1 MTSGA
6 PERSNSPVSQV
17 DPGPL
22 AAAGGAVGS
31 SGAPSGG
38 QAGAADPAHAPGT
51 LVLRVS
57 AHAAEAASDEAQ
69 ALLSPEERERAAA
82 FVRQVDRDRY
92 HVAHVALRR
101 RLAALLDIDPA
112 AVPFTRADCP
122 VCGGPHGRPS
132 VAGDP
137 VHFSLSHAGDLVAL
151 AFAYAPVGVDVEE
164 YPALSTV
171 EQTAGALHRREQQE
185 ITARPEQERTAAF
198 ARCWTRKEAYLKG
211 LGTGLGEDPSISY
224 VSALETPASPDGWRL
239 ADLPVPDGYAAATA
253 IRLTRT
259 ADGSTP

>member
-1 MTSGA
+1 MAHVTVRRLLGA
-6 PERSNSPVSQV
+6 R
-17 DPGPL
+17 L
-22 AAAGGAVGS
+22 
-31 SGAPSGG
+31 
-38 QAGAADPAHAPGT
+38 GT
-51 LVLRVS
+51 
-57 AHAAEAASDEAQ
+57 
-69 ALLSPEERERAAA
+69 SPEAVEI
-82 FVRQVDRDRY
+82 VRRPC
-92 HVAHVALRR
+92 HG
-101 RLAALLDIDPA
+101 
-112 AVPFTRADCP
+112 
-122 VCGGPHGRPS
+122 CGGPHGRPA
-132 VAGDP
+132 VPGDP